1 MRTWFNTAAILIS
14 MVLSTAAGAA
24 DVSIQGSYI
33 VSGGNAISWAYPFI
47 KLDAARNQGYTGKGV
62 TVGVFDTG
70 LDTTS
75 YKFTG
80 NIAGPGYDIYT
91 GKGVTNDPNWH
102 GTFVSSIIAA
112 NTTTN
117 NTIGMYG
124 VASSAKILPI
134 RVMDSTGK
142 GTFTDIQLANGINYA
157 ITNGAKVFNNSWNS
171 NLTLA
176 DLGAYRNSLMS
187 WYPKQIAAYET
198 ASSKG
203 IINVWAAGNSGLKD
217 PGYYATLPAV
227 DPKLAGSWIVA
238 VAVDGTGKIASYS
251 NRCGIAAS
259 YCLAAPGSD
268 IVGVYQKGVA
278 VASGTSFAAPIIS
291 GAAAILLQ
299 EWPYLSGAQ
308 ITGILFNSANKT
320 GVYADKSTY
329 GQGMLDLNAA
339 TKPQGTL
346 AVPTSANVTQGATT
360 SLAQSVVVLPSAVG
374 TISMPAQQMAVV
386 DSFNRAYMIDVGNMV
401 TRAPNLLDIQQV
413 MEKFDSDAIITDTS
427 GIRLSLS
434 MDAND
439 VKTKQQPLPLGGV
452 GNPWLSM
459 GQGRKMAASG
469 FGITTWSGQGNE
481 TLTGT
486 PSYSGAMYNIGPV
499 QVGLLHEDK
508 SVLGTP
514 SLGGYGLA
522 QGADSAFAA
531 FNKRW
536 NMLLGLDLDTMASV
550 GYTKLQGTAGMA
562 AKTDSITTA
571 AFGIGVSR
579 ANVFTD
585 TDRLGITWSIP
596 NHSIGGTA
604 RMTVPAT
611 VDADGNIGYQSVKIN
626 LASKTPE
633 QDVQAYWTTELSNQ
647 ARFSIAAG
655 VRLQPD
661 SVTKSSAQ
669 GIGMAR
675 FSLRF

>member
-1 MRTWFNTAAILIS
+1 MRNLFRTATLLIS
-14 MVLSTAAGAA
+14 IGFSVAAGAA
-24 DVSIQGSYI
+24 DITTQGSYI
-33 VSGGNAISWAYPFI
+33 ISGGNAISWAYPFI
-47 KLDAARNQGYTGKGV
+47 KLDAARNMGYTGKGV
-62 TVGVFDTG
+62 IVGVFDTG
-70 LDTTS
+70 LDASS
-75 YKFTG
+75 YKFAG
-80 NIAGPGYDIYT
+80 NIAGPGYDVYT
-91 GKGVTNDPNWH
+91 AKSVTNDPNWH

-112 NTTTN
+112 NTTVGT
-117 NTIGMYG
+117 TVGMYG

-142 GTFTDIQLANGINYA
+142 GSFTDIQLANGINYA
-157 ITNGAKVFNNSWNS
+157 IANGAKVFNNSWNS

-176 DLGAYRNSLMS
+176 DLGAYRNSLLG

-227 DPKLAGSWIVA
+227 DSKLSGSWIVA

-291 GAAAILLQ
+291 GAAAVLLQ

-308 ITGILFNSANKT
+308 ITSILFNSANKT
-320 GVYADKSTY
+320 GVYADKATY
-329 GQGMLDLNAA
+329 GQGMLDLAAA
-339 TKPQGTL
+339 TKPQGAL
-346 AVPTSANVTQGATT
+346 AVPTAANVTQGSTA
-360 SLAQSVVVLPSAVG
+360 SLAQSVVVLPAAVG
-374 TISMPAQQMAVV
+374 SINLPVQQMAVV

-401 TRAPNLLDIQQV
+401 TRAPNTLDLQQV
-413 MEKFDSDAIITDTS
+413 MEKFDSDAIITDTA
-427 GIRLSLS
+427 GIKLSLS

-439 VKTKQQPLPLGGV
+439 VKIKQQPLPLGGI
-452 GNPWLSM
+452 GNPWLNM
-459 GQGRKMAASG
+459 GQGHKMAASG
-469 FGITTWSGQGNE
+469 FGVTTWSGQGNE
-481 TLTGT
+481 TLMGT
-486 PSYSGAMYNIGPV
+486 PSYSGAMYNVGPL

-531 FNKRW
+531 FSKRW
-536 NMLLGLDLDTMASV
+536 NLMNGFDLDTMASV
-550 GYTKLQGTAGMA
+550 GYTRLQGTAGMSV
-562 AKTDSITTA
+562 KTDSITTA
-571 AFGIGVSR
+571 AFGVGVSW

-585 TDRLGITWSIP
+585 ADRLGFAWSIP

-604 RMTVPAT
+604 RMTVPAS
-611 VDADGNIGYQSVKIN
+611 VDADGNIGYQPVKLN

-633 QDVQAYWTTELSNQ
+633 QDLQAYWTTEVSKQ

-661 SVTKSSAQ
+661 GITKTSAQ